1 MASTEFT
8 DSVEAFYFAISKGS
22 MQKIS
27 FNLRY
32 GLRRY
37 LRSEAMEKSLIISI
51 GAVLGA
57 NARYWLGGW
66 AAEKFGAVFPYGTL
80 IINLTGSFILGLFI
94 TLVTDRFLVDPN
106 WRLLVAIGFLGS
118 YTTFSSYTFE
128 SMSLILENQWL
139 PGLLN
144 LFGSAFLGGLAVLL
158 GILLARAI

>member
-1 MASTEFT
+1 
-8 DSVEAFYFAISKGS
+8 
-22 MQKIS
+22 MQIIS
-27 FNLRY
+27 FKMWRR
-32 GLRRY
+32 LRRFI
-37 LRSEAMEKSLIISI
+37 RSEVMEKILIISI

-66 AAEKFGAVFPYGTL
+66 AAEKFGVAFPYGTL

-106 WRLLVAIGFLGS
+106 WRLLVTIGFLGS

-128 SMSLILENQWL
+128 SLSLIMDNQWL
-139 PGLLN
+139 AGLFN

-158 GILLARAI
+158 GIILARAI